1 MWHVVSKSRET
12 ELMASPKKLIILG
25 TGGNCVDIL
34 DAVNER
40 NVHSKIPQYECI
52 GFLDDDQQQWGKEIW
67 GVQVL
72 GPLESAATYLDAYF
86 VNGIGSERNFW
97 KKAAI
102 IAKTR
107 VPLDRFETIVHPTA
121 SISRMAML
129 GKGVVVLQHVTIA
142 NQASVGNHVIIL
154 PNSVI
159 SHDVVIGDYSCITG
173 GVCISGLVTIGR
185 DCYLGTNSS
194 IISGVKIGN
203 GCLIGMGAVIR
214 HDVPEHAVMV
224 GNPAR
229 LLRKMQE

>member
-1 MWHVVSKSRET
+1 
-12 ELMASPKKLIILG
+12 MASPKKLIILG
-25 TGGNCVDIL
+25 TGGNSVDIL

-40 NVHSKIPQYECI
+40 NAYSKIPQYECI

-72 GPLESAATYLDAYF
+72 GPLESASQYPDAYF

-121 SISRMAML
+121 SVSRMATL

-142 NQASVGNHVIIL
+142 NQASIGNHVIIL

-159 SHDVVIGDYSCITG
+159 SHDVIIADYSCITG
-173 GVCISGLVTIGR
+173 GVCISGLVTMGR
-185 DCYLGTNSS
+185 NCYLGTKSS
-194 IISGVKIGN
+194 IIGGVKIGN
-203 GCLIGMGAVIR
+203 SCLIGMGAVIR
-214 HDVPEHAVMV
+214 HDVPENSVMV
-224 GNPAR
+224 GNPAK
-229 LLRKMQE
+229 LLRKVQE

>member
-1 MWHVVSKSRET
+1 
-12 ELMASPKKLIILG
+12 MASPKKLIILG
-25 TGGNCVDIL
+25 TGGNSVDIL

-40 NVHSKIPQYECI
+40 NAYSKIPQYECI

-72 GPLESAATYLDAYF
+72 GPLESASQYPDAYF

-121 SISRMAML
+121 SVSRMATL
-129 GKGVVVLQHVTIA
+129 GNGVVVLQHVTIA
-142 NQASVGNHVIIL
+142 NQASIGNHVIIL

-159 SHDVVIGDYSCITG
+159 SHDVIIADYSCITG
-173 GVCISGLVTIGR
+173 GVCISGLVTMGR
-185 DCYLGTNSS
+185 NCYLGTKSS
-194 IISGVKIGN
+194 IIGGVKIGN
-203 GCLIGMGAVIR
+203 SCLIGMGAVIR
-214 HDVPEHAVMV
+214 HDVPENSVMV
-224 GNPAR
+224 GNPAK
-229 LLRKMQE
+229 LLRKVQE

>member
-1 MWHVVSKSRET
+1 
-12 ELMASPKKLIILG
+12 MASPKKLIILG
-25 TGGNCVDIL
+25 TGGNSVDIL

-40 NVHSKIPQYECI
+40 NAYSKIPQYECI

-72 GPLESAATYLDAYF
+72 GPLESASQYPDAYF

-121 SISRMAML
+121 SVSRMATL
-129 GKGVVVLQHVTIA
+129 GNGVVVLQHVTIA
-142 NQASVGNHVIIL
+142 NQASIGNHVIIL

-159 SHDVVIGDYSCITG
+159 SHDVIIADYSCITG
-173 GVCISGLVTIGR
+173 GVCISGLVTMGR
-185 DCYLGTNSS
+185 NCYLGTKSS
-194 IISGVKIGN
+194 IIGGVKIGN
-203 GCLIGMGAVIR
+203 SCLIGMGAVIR
-214 HDVPEHAVMV
+214 HNVPENSVMV
-224 GNPAR
+224 GNPAK
-229 LLRKMQE
+229 LLRKVQE

>member
-1 MWHVVSKSRET
+1 MWHVMSKSWET

-40 NVHSKIPQYECI
+40 NAYSKIPQYECI

-72 GPLESAATYLDAYF
+72 GPLESAPKYPDAYF

-121 SISRMAML
+121 SVSRMATL

-142 NQASVGNHVIIL
+142 NQASIGNHVIIL

-159 SHDVVIGDYSCITG
+159 SHDVIIADYSCITG
-173 GVCISGLVTIGR
+173 GVCISGLVTMGR
-185 DCYLGTNSS
+185 NCYLGTKSS
-194 IISGVKIGN
+194 IIGGVKIGN
-203 GCLIGMGAVIR
+203 SCLIGMGAVIR
-214 HDVPEHAVMV
+214 HNVPENSVMV
-224 GNPAR
+224 GNPAK
-229 LLRKMQE
+229 LLRKVQE